1 MMTDAQHMMDYADP
15 KRHRPPT
22 PLTLRILTAVGA
34 WLGWALAGFLGA
46 AIIAGAARVLGL
58 GWFLGVLF
66 GIVAL
71 ILVAICARCVAAYRR
86 RTAGLLVG
94 YLEQAVRLNL
104 PLVPLLSAVERGESE
119 SLRPRLA
126 ALRLTLEQG
135 APVGEALQTAAP
147 GADPRTVELLVAAER
162 NGALPQAL
170 ARLWRD
176 ELRGADADRDPG
188 RGAALQA
195 YSLGV
200 VFTIAGLTWLIAIF
214 VMPKY
219 HQIFRDYGIALP
231 GVTLTMN
238 RAIAALGAP
247 LVVIAALGIV
257 WLVSR
262 SLRQLLRPR
271 PARSPLQHLWDRAAW
286 WTPIVGRLSHDRG
299 LADALHAVADAVEAG
314 RPAPDAL
321 AEAQLA
327 HVNVVLRD
335 RLARWATL
343 VSEGESFAG
352 AARRAPMP
360 RLVVGLIAT
369 AQPAD
374 LVNAL
379 RFLARYYQGRFSRLT
394 LLLRAAAAPA
404 LALLFG
410 AVVAAVALGVVLPM
424 VRLMDAIR
432 PLEVPL

>member
-1 MMTDAQHMMDYADP
+1 MTEAQHMMDYADP
-15 KRHRPPT
+15 QRHRPPA
-22 PLTLRILTAVGA
+22 PLTLRLLMAVGA
-34 WLGWALAGFLGA
+34 WLGWALLGFIGA
-46 AIIAGAARVLGL
+46 AIIVGAARFLGL
-58 GWFLGVLF
+58 GWFIGIVF

-104 PLVPLLSAVERGESE
+104 PLAGLLSAVERGESD
-119 SLRPRLA
+119 SVRHRVA
-126 ALRLTLEQG
+126 ALRVTLEQG

-176 ELRGADADRDPG
+176 ELRAADDERDPG
-188 RGAALQA
+188 RGAAVQA
-195 YSLGV
+195 YALGV
-200 VFTIAGLTWLIAIF
+200 VFAIAGLTLLIAVF

-219 HQIFRDYGIALP
+219 QQIFRDFDIKLP
-231 GVTLTMN
+231 AVT
-238 RAIAALGAP
+238 RAVSRATATSGAP
-247 LVVIAALGIV
+247 VVALAGLGIV

-262 SLRQLLRPR
+262 SLRQLLRQR
-271 PARSPLQHLWDRAAW
+271 PARSPVQNLWDRATW
-286 WTPIVGRLSHDRG
+286 WTPVVGRLAHDRG
-299 LADALHAVADAVEAG
+299 LGDALHVVADALEAG
-314 RPAPDAL
+314 RPVPEAL
-321 AEAQLA
+321 SEAQLA

-335 RLARWATL
+335 RLARWAAL
-343 VSEGESFAG
+343 VSEGEVFAE
-352 AARRAPMP
+352 AARSARMP

-379 RFLARYYQGRFSRLT
+379 RFLARYYHGRFGRLV
-394 LLLRAAAAPA
+394 LLLRAAAAPL

-410 AVVAAVALGVVLPM
+410 ALVATVALGVVLPM
-424 VRLMDAIR
+424 VRLIDSIR